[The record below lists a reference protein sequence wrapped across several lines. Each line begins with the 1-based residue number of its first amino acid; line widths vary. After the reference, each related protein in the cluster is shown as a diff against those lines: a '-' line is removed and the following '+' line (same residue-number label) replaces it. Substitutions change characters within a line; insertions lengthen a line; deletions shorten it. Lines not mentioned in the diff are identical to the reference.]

1 MKLSFVVACL
11 MLASTVVL
19 AEDECPREATCDN
32 DRYSADVRV
41 RYGNINDNINKDANT
56 VTGRLLMT
64 LRTPHVRN
72 FRAVFA
78 VEHVNDFGIDTYND
92 GGTNGRT
99 EYATEADPSGTEL
112 EEAFIEY
119 KGQSALVRYGRQYI
133 NHGALPQRYLGTV
146 AWRQN
151 NQSYDALSID
161 AKFGEKF
168 RLESAFVEK
177 AYRVLGRDHP
187 SRAAREWDLD
197 GIAIRATYSEPTFGN
212 ITGYLYNLDF
222 EDNVVLSSRTIGIA
236 GGGPCFNDPSKFGWA
251 GQCNVEVAVQSSL
264 HAELRYDDVLHV
276 YSSFGVD
283 FSNFRKENTT
293 GSVAISAR
301 MLQGDGRNS
310 FKTPLATLHGYAGA
324 ADKFLVNTP
333 RDGLLD
339 IELKIKERLLN
350 WDVTVALHRFD
361 TTHGSISTYGRELDV
376 AATRTFGKYK
386 WIFKLADYRAND
398 EWKPTPYGIDATKFW
413 ATVQFSL

>member
-1 MKLSFVVACL
+1 MRLSFVVSCL
-11 MLASTVVL
+11 VLASTVTF
-19 AEDECPREATCDN
+19 ADDDCPQESSCDN

-64 LRTPHVRN
+64 LRTPQVRN

-112 EEAFIEY
+112 EEAFLEY

-146 AWRQN
+146 GWRQN
-151 NQSYDALSID
+151 NQSYDALTVD
-161 AKFGEKF
+161 AKFGDKF
-168 RLESAFVEK
+168 RLEGAFVEK

-222 EDNVVLSSRTIGIA
+222 EDNVLLSSRTIGIA
-236 GGGPCFNDPSKFGWA
+236 GDGPCFNDPSKFGWA
-251 GQCNVEVAVQSSL
+251 GQCNFDIAVQSPL
-264 HAELRYDDVLHV
+264 YDELRYDDVVHI
-276 YSSFGVD
+276 YSSIGVD

-293 GSVAISAR
+293 GSVAFSGRI
-301 MLQGDGRNS
+301 LQGDGRNS

-333 RDGLLD
+333 RDGLGD
-339 IELKIKERLLN
+339 YELKIKERLLN
-350 WDVTVALHRFD
+350 WDVTVALHQFIA
-361 TTHGSISTYGRELDV
+361 THGSIKTYGRELDI

-386 WIFKLADYRAND
+386 WILKFANYQANED
-398 EWKPTPYGIDATKFW
+398 WKPTPYGIDATKFW